1 MKTKKEVMET
11 LETILKW
18 CAVKR
23 AVLDVDDIE
32 AIKQT
37 MINYSDF
44 YEWLVGKK

>member
-18 CAVKR
+18 CALKKTILG
-23 AVLDVDDIE
+23 LDEEE

-37 MINYSDF
+37 LENYSDF
-44 YEWLVGKK
+44 YEWLNGK